1 VVLGQFLRALGL
13 PDEDVPTDLDEQ
25 VARYRTILV
34 GRRLLVLLDDA
45 ADVVQVRPLLPGSP
59 TCAVLITS
67 RNPLTVLEGANP
79 LSLDLLDSGTAREL
93 LGKLVGP
100 DRVAAEPQ
108 AADAIARYCAIC
120 RSRCG

>member
-1 VVLGQFLRALGL
+1 M
-13 PDEDVPTDLDEQ
+13 DEQ
-25 VARYRTILV
+25 VARYRTILA
-34 GRRLLVLLDDA
+34 GRRLLVLLDNA
-45 ADVVQVRPLLPGSP
+45 ADVVQVRPLLPDSP

-108 AADAIARYCAIC
+108 AADAIARYCGYLPLALRMAGAKLAARPTWPVLRLI
-120 RSRCG
+120 